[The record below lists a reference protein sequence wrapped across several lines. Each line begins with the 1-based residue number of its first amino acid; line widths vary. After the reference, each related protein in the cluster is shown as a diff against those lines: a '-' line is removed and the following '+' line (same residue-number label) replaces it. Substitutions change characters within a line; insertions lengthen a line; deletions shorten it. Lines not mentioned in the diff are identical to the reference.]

1 MRPWNGQGWNKF
13 LRHSSLVNQR
23 EDKQLKVICTIL
35 TLKSL
40 ETRGT
45 FDTIENINEGKKRLN
60 NTVIALDEVTASQKE
75 TQRKFNETIV
85 KLVQLEAK
93 STASQKEAEKK
104 LNETNEKLAQLESKI
119 DELEKGRKAKKSWCL
134 IC

>member
-1 MRPWNGQGWNKF
+1 M
-13 LRHSSLVNQR
+13 RHSSLVNQR

>member
-1 MRPWNGQGWNKF
+1 MDGVGTNFCDIPPWSIK
-13 LRHSSLVNQR
+13 
-23 EDKQLKVICTIL
+23 EKTDKQLKVVCTIL

-60 NTVIALDEVTASQKE
+60 NTVIALDEVTASQKD
-75 TQRKFNETIV
+75 TQRKLNETIV

-93 STASQKEAEKK
+93 SNASQKEAEKK
-104 LNETNEKLAQLESKI
+104 LNETNEKLAQLEAKI
-119 DELEKGRKAKKSWCL
+119 DELEKVRKVKKSWCL